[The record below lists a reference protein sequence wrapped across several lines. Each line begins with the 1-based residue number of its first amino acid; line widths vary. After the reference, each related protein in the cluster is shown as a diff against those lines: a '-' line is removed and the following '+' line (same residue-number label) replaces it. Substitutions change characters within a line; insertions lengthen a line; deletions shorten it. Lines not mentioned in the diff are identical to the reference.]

1 METIHYDIETSADFT
16 FIVRARTDD
25 TPRREVLDQSVCSI
39 TIDHDFETSADYTF
53 IIRVRTRD
61 AVLRRD
67 LFQALGPIWFKC
79 FDYDDPAVT
88 GPTRVEYTDDGVTIT
103 LPNFFM
109 DEEFVEFL
117 LAHAAFT
124 NTLRDAL
131 EDKRGELWNLAE
143 HIAER
148 IGYAAL
154 YGGIKLINDAITFLD
169 AISMFLDAE
178 EPSAVYD
185 DLNAMVADLDVCTF
199 PYIVFVP

>member
-1 METIHYDIETSADFT
+1 METIHYDIET
-16 FIVRARTDD
+16 
-25 TPRREVLDQSVCSI
+25 TPRREVLDPSVCSV

-67 LFQALGPIWFKC
+67 LFRALGPLWFRC
-79 FDYDDPAVT
+79 YADPANIS
-88 GPTRVEYTDDGVTIT
+88 PTRVEYTDDGATIT
-103 LPNFFM
+103 LPNFFI

-117 LAHAAFT
+117 LSHAAFT

-131 EDKRGELWNLAE
+131 EDKRGALWNLLNSSE
-143 HIAER
+143 CV
-148 IGYAAL
+148 GYAAL